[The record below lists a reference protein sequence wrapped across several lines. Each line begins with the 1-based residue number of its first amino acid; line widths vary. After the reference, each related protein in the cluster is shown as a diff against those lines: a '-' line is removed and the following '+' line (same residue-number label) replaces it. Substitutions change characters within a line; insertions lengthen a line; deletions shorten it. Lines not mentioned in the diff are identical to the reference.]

1 MLITKLDGTTED
13 FDGSKL
19 KGSLFH
25 AGATEDVANE
35 ILAHVESELK
45 PGMTTSEIYH
55 HAKQMLRKKM
65 EHPVAARYS
74 LRRAILELGP
84 SGYPF
89 EKILGE
95 VFRLKGYQVE
105 VGRMLK
111 GKCVEHEVD
120 VVARNDKKLILGEAK
135 FHNNQGFKTDVK
147 VALYIHARFLDLT
160 AADFDGLC
168 PKGGECES
176 WLITNTKFT
185 DAAIKYGECVGIKMV
200 GWGYPE
206 KGNVQDLIEHTGLHP
221 LSSLTTL
228 TTKEKEALYVQG
240 AVLCRNITENPNI
253 LESVGVTGPKVERVL
268 EEAHRLCM
276 PATTHI

>member
-1 MLITKLDGTTED
+1 MLVTKLDGTIEE
-13 FDGSKL
+13 FDEAKL
-19 KGSLFH
+19 KHSLFN
-25 AGATEDVANE
+25 AGATESIANDIVRQIE
-35 ILAHVESELK
+35 QGLS
-45 PGMTTSEIYH
+45 PGVTTSSIYK
-55 HAKQMLRKKM
+55 HARRLLRKHTD
-65 EHPVAARYS
+65 HPVVARYS

-105 VGRMLK
+105 VGRMLQ
-111 GKCVEHEVD
+111 GKCVEHEID
-120 VVARNDKKLILGEAK
+120 VLARNNQKLILGEAK

-147 VALYIHARFLDLT
+147 VALYIHARFLDVQ

-168 PKGGECES
+168 PKNGVCES

-185 DAAIKYGECVGIKMV
+185 DAAIKYGECVGITMI
-200 GWGYPE
+200 GWGYPK
-206 KGNVQDLIEHTGLHP
+206 KGNVQDLIEQTGLHP

-228 TTKEKEALYVQG
+228 SKKEKDALYAQG
-240 AVLCRNITENPNI
+240 LVLCRNITENPNL
-253 LESVGVTGPKVERVL
+253 LETIGVTGQKVDTIL

-276 PATTHI
+276 PPAL

>member
-1 MLITKLDGTTED
+1 MLITKLDGTTEE
-13 FDGSKL
+13 FDENKL
-19 KGSLFH
+19 KSSLFH
-25 AGATEDVANE
+25 AGATEGVASDIVAQIE
-35 ILAHVESELK
+35 RELT
-45 PGMTTSEIYH
+45 PGMTTSHIYR
-55 HAKQMLRKKM
+55 HAKQILRRHTD
-65 EHPVAARYS
+65 HPVAARYS
-74 LRRAILELGP
+74 LRRAILDLGP

-105 VGRMLK
+105 VGRMIM
-111 GKCVEHEVD
+111 GSCVEHEVD
-120 VVARNDKKLILGEAK
+120 VVARNKEKLILGEAK

-160 AADFDGLC
+160 AADFDGLR
-168 PKGGECES
+168 PEGGTCES

-185 DAAIKYGECVGIKMV
+185 DAAIKYGECVGITMV

-221 LSSLTTL
+221 ISSLTTL
-228 TTKEKEALYVQG
+228 TKKEKEALYVQG

-268 EEAHRLCM
+268 EEAHRLCA